1 MKVINTPEPPKGV
14 LGRPELLALG
24 VGQVIGAGVV
34 SLVGPAIAET
44 GYSVWFVYFIAVL
57 MGLLYSIPI
66 IFLHMTNSFCQG

>member
-44 GYSVWFVYFIAVL
+44 G
-57 MGLLYSIPI
+57 
-66 IFLHMTNSFCQG
+66 